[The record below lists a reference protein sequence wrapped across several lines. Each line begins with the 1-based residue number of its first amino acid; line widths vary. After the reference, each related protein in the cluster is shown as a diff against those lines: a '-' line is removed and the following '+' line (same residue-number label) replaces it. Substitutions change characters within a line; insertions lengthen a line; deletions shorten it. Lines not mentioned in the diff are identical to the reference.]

1 MSDLTPIRITPITIG
16 LDFPQFEEICAW
28 PFADSYVRRLLR
40 EDIPQRV
47 QRGTCRIWVYVDPDG
62 QLVGFGTIDV
72 RDDYSD
78 YTDGRLHPYVPL
90 LAVNPAMEGRGHGKS
105 IVQHLI
111 DHAALLASGPGECHP
126 VLFLDVYED
135 NTRAIGLYTKCG
147 FVIIEDQARPDPD
160 EAGRLYLIMAMRV
173 SAMPSGGP
181 D

>member
-1 MSDLTPIRITPITIG
+1 M
-16 LDFPQFEEICAW
+16 
-28 PFADSYVRRLLR
+28 
-40 EDIPQRV
+40 
-47 QRGTCRIWVYVDPDG
+47 
-62 QLVGFGTIDV
+62 
-72 RDDYSD
+72 
-78 YTDGRLHPYVPL
+78 
-90 LAVNPAMEGRGHGKS
+90 NPAMEGRGHGKS